1 LAKTRFAYFCQ
12 SCGYESA
19 KWLGKCPSCSQWNTF
34 VEEVLEKA
42 NTSIPNWKATSTT
55 LQRANK
61 PVKVADI
68 TFNEEHRLLT
78 PDKEFNRVLGG
89 GIVAGSLVLIGGE
102 PGIGKSTLMLQLA
115 LNMPGLKVL
124 YISGEESEHQIKM
137 RAERLEEVGSRKSE
151 VGSQKLDG
159 GAFKSEIE
167 HPKSEIEYK
176 SEIEHPKSEISR
188 GCYILTETSTQN
200 IFKQIEQLEPDIV
213 VVDSIQTLY
222 SAHIEST
229 PGSVSQ
235 VRECTAEL
243 LRFAK
248 ESGTPVF
255 LIGHITKD
263 GMIAGPKILEHMVDT
278 VLQFEG
284 DRHHVYRILRTVKNR
299 FGSSS
304 ELGIYEMLGEGLRE
318 VSNPSEI
325 LLSQRDEAL
334 SGITISTTLEG
345 MRPMMIETQALVSPS
360 PYGTPQR
367 TATGFDTRRMSML
380 LAVLEKRCGFNLGA
394 KDVFLN
400 ITGGI
405 RVEDPA
411 IDLGLA
417 AAIISSHE
425 DIPVPFKTC
434 FAGEIGL
441 SGEIRAVNRVEQRI
455 AEAQKLGFEQIF
467 ISKYNLPSG
476 GHDKKGIDLSR
487 YKIDIKIVSRI
498 EEVFGLLFG

>member
-1 LAKTRFAYFCQ
+1 MAKSKVAYFCQ
-12 SCGYESA
+12 SCGFESP
-19 KWLGKCPSCSQWNTF
+19 KWLGKCPSCQQWNTF
-34 VEEVLEKA
+34 VEEVIEKVNVA
-42 NTSIPNWKATSTT
+42 VPTWKSNSTT
-55 LQRANK
+55 TQRANK
-61 PVKVADI
+61 PVQVSEI
-68 TFNEEHRLLT
+68 TFDEEQRMLT

-115 LNMPGLKVL
+115 LNMPNLKVL
-124 YISGEESEHQIKM
+124 YVSGEESERQIKM
-137 RAERLEEVGSRKSE
+137 RAERLQSEVKSQKSE
-151 VGSQKLDG
+151 VGT
-159 GAFKSEIE
+159 
-167 HPKSEIEYK
+167 
-176 SEIEHPKSEISR
+176 
-188 GCYILTETSTQN
+188 GCFILTETSTQN
-200 IFKQIEQLEPDIV
+200 IFKQIEQLEPDLV
-213 VVDSIQTLY
+213 VIDSIQTLY
-222 SAHIEST
+222 SSHIEST

-248 ESGTPVF
+248 ESSTPVF

-284 DRHHVYRILRTVKNR
+284 DRHHVYRILRAVKNR
-299 FGSSS
+299 FGSAS

-325 LLSQRDEAL
+325 LLSQRDEPL
-334 SGITISTTLEG
+334 SGITISATLEG
-345 MRPMMIETQALVSPS
+345 MRPMLIETQALVSTS
-360 PYGTPQR
+360 AYGTPQR
-367 TATGFDTRRMSML
+367 TATGFDTKRMSML
-380 LAVLEKRCGFNLGA
+380 LAVLEKRCGFKLGA

-425 DIPVPFKTC
+425 DISIPFKTC

-441 SGEIRAVNRVEQRI
+441 SGEIRAVNRIEQRI
-455 AEAQKLGFEQIF
+455 AEAHKLGFEQIF
-467 ISKYNLPSG
+467 VSKYNLASG
-476 GHDKKGIDLSR
+476 GKDKKRLDLSR
-487 YKIDIKIVSRI
+487 YNIAVKTVGSI